1 MRPRAGLLAGEEGAR
16 GGVVVGDGGTGVRG
30 GTKLRGFRRGVNDSE
45 QIQADQPLTCSLDG
59 GTFATAW
66 VRRFPTSWV
75 PVNIFQDL
83 ICWLSLANIN
93 ITRDGGKAFGRKTIG
108 DQNVD

>member
-45 QIQADQPLTCSLDG
+45 QMGVFNSPS
-59 GTFATAW
+59 
-66 VRRFPTSWV
+66 RR
-75 PVNIFQDL
+75 
-83 ICWLSLANIN
+83 IN
-93 ITRDGGKAFGRKTIG
+93 L
-108 DQNVD
+108 